1 LPDAIKTDVVAAL
14 PPAPFVREL
23 LSYLK
28 RCEPDLW
35 SWFASTSRGDAHAE
49 ATRLELLKQTY
60 RFDPADHPELYAS
73 ADRARAALGLEIT
86 LTIYQ
91 STTGSNLNAFMLY
104 MPGEAHIVFEGSLL
118 TTLSPEEL
126 EAALA
131 HELTHYLLFDAFDGD
146 LRTASQL
153 LMALQS
159 HPSAGASHVETARL
173 FSLHLESHADRGA
186 LLVCRDPLV
195 VIASIV
201 KTQTGLKE
209 VHAESYLK
217 QADEIFSRADVRAE
231 ELTHPE
237 SFIRAR
243 ALGLWAA
250 SADMAWPEIAR
261 MIEGPARLSTPNLV
275 TQTRLS
281 DLTRRLVRHFLAPD
295 YMRTD
300 AVSAHARKYFP
311 DLREGELAADASI
324 VSDLRALDSSLAD
337 YVHFVLLDFA
347 TIDGD
352 LEDVPLIA
360 ATRLAEELGSR
371 DRFLAL
377 VTKELALT
385 KKVAAKLD
393 RDAAAPPTPGSEALS

>member
-1 LPDAIKTDVVAAL
+1 LPEAIKSDVAAAL
-14 PPAPFVREL
+14 LPAPFVRDL

-28 RCEPDLW
+28 QSEPDLW
-35 SWFASTSRGDAHAE
+35 RWFASTSRGDAHAE

-73 ADRARAALGLEIT
+73 ADRARAALGLEIAV
-86 LTIYQ
+86 TIYQ
-91 STTGSNLNAFMLY
+91 STTGSHLNAFMLY
-104 MPGEAHIVFEGSLL
+104 VPGEAHIVFEGSLL
-118 TTLSPEEL
+118 TTLAPEEL

-131 HELTHYLLFDAFDGD
+131 HELTHYLLFEAFDGE
-146 LRTASQL
+146 LLTASQL

-159 HPSAGASHVETARL
+159 HPSVSASHVETARL

-201 KTQTGLKE
+201 NTQTGLKE
-209 VHAESYLK
+209 VHAESYLR

-243 ALGLWAA
+243 ALALWAA
-250 SADMAWPEIAR
+250 ASDSAWPEIAR

-275 TQTRLS
+275 MQTRTS
-281 DLTRRLVRHFLAPD
+281 ELTRRLIRHFLAPD

-300 AVSAHARKYFP
+300 AVVAHARKYFP
-311 DLREGELAADASI
+311 ELHAGEPAVDDSI
-324 VSDLRALDSSLAD
+324 VAELRQLDSSLID

-360 ATRLAEELGSR
+360 ATRLAAELGSR

-377 VTKELALT
+377 VTKELGLT

-393 RDAAAPPTPGSEALS
+393 KDAAAPPAPGSEATP